1 VVGVCV
7 AGFASFIPIGD
18 LARLVNIGTLL
29 AFVIVCAGV
38 WILRVRHP
46 KMERPFKTP
55 LVPLV
60 PILGI
65 LSAVYL
71 MSRLTLVT
79 WTVMIVWLL
88 IGLVIYFGYSMKHS
102 KVQALPV
109 ASEGD

>member
-1 VVGVCV
+1 M
-7 AGFASFIPIGD
+7 
-18 LARLVNIGTLL
+18 
-29 AFVIVCAGV
+29 
-38 WILRVRHP
+38 H
-46 KMERPFKTP
+46 RPFKTP

-71 MSRLTLVT
+71 MTRLLLFT
-79 WTVMIVWLL
+79 WEVMIGWLL
-88 IGLVIYFGYSMKHS
+88 VGLVIYFGYSLKHS